1 MNRQRIRQ
9 EQIFLSAP
17 NRQHI
22 FLLVRFDDD
31 FAVFVLF
38 ARKFQGNDLAKF
50 RVRIAIL
57 LILIVVSVEDDLCS
71 DKKAATSVTVLIL
84 EGDNVLFAF

>member
-9 EQIFLSAP
+9 KQIFFGTP
-17 NRQHI
+17 NRQRI
-22 FLLVRFDDD
+22 FFLVRFDDD

-57 LILIVVSVEDDLCS
+57 LILIIVSVKDDLCS

>member
-9 EQIFLSAP
+9 KQIFLGAP

-22 FLLVRFDDD
+22 FLLIRFDDD

-71 DKKAATSVTVLIL
+71 DKKPPRP
-84 EGDNVLFAF
+84 